1 MANLTKIYDRAKD
14 NNVASFIA
22 YGKTGDKKLYYE
34 AEYKNQVTSVD
45 VIDAFKKGR
54 LVIFDGTNYLVP
66 ISLAAGKCKTV
77 GMGSSAVE
85 LTEWLSK
92 T

>member
-1 MANLTKIYDRAKD
+1 MANLTKIYDQAKD
-14 NNVASFIA
+14 MNVANFIA
-22 YGKTGDKKLYYE
+22 YGKTTDKKLYYE
-34 AEYKNQVTSVD
+34 ASYKNQVESED

-54 LVIFDGTNYLVP
+54 LIIFDGTNYLLP

-77 GMGSSAVE
+77 GMGASAIE
-85 LTEWLSK
+85 LTEWLSN